1 VRLEYQ
7 KTFAA
12 LLLLWRG
19 IGQFLV
25 RNPRYRVL
33 FGPVSISAD
42 YTRTSRQLMV
52 KFLNTYHQASGLT
65 PLVRARNP
73 FRVSPSV
80 QTQDW

>member
-1 VRLEYQ
+1 MAEQALRIGVDGRIFLHLRR
-7 KTFAA
+7 FAP

-42 YTRTSRQLMV
+42 YTTASRQLMV
-52 KFLNTYHQASGLT
+52 KFLN
-65 PLVRARNP
+65 RKE
-73 FRVSPSV
+73 
-80 QTQDW
+80 